1 MSPHGTRLADSR
13 RVGVSGGG
21 AGHSCVQ
28 VTGPGYQL
36 AVDGSSF
43 SLLSAAA
50 EHRHTLLPRLA
61 ARGAVFARMKPD
73 MKQETFTGCR
83 FKIHNT

>member
-1 MSPHGTRLADSR
+1 MSPHGARLADSG

-28 VTGPGYQL
+28 VTAPGPGYQL

-73 MKQETFTGCR
+73 MKQETWTFTGCG
-83 FKIHNT
+83 I

>member
-1 MSPHGTRLADSR
+1 MSPHGARLADSGR
-13 RVGVSGGG
+13 GGVSGGG

-28 VTGPGYQL
+28 VTGPGPGYQL

-73 MKQETFTGCR
+73 MKQETWTFTGCG
-83 FKIHNT
+83 F